1 MKKSMFAA
9 LCLSSILALGTVT
22 SCSDNESAPSYFID
36 PNEDTNIKD
45 LEVLFGNNE
54 GAQQWE
60 VKQNVH
66 ITKGTYLMKGW
77 CYITDGVTVTID
89 PGTVIRGDKSTK
101 AALIVERG
109 GKLIAEG
116 TAQEPIVMTSM
127 MKKGLR
133 RPGDWG
139 GLIICGKANNNQKEQ
154 QIEGGPR
161 TKHGGNDDNDNSG
174 IFKYIRV
181 EFAGFPFEKDKE
193 INGITFGSVGKGTVV
208 DHLQVSY
215 SNDDSFEW
223 FGGSVDCKHLI
234 AYKGWDDDFDTD
246 NGFSGNVQFCLGVRD
261 PKIADVSQSNGFE
274 SDNCADGN
282 IAATPITT
290 AVFSNV
296 TFVGPATKLNADFQ
310 NTSDYINAGDLYP
323 NNNSGLGKFQSAMQ
337 IRRSSN
343 LNCVNSVAIGW
354 PIGLIIDGE
363 KGNTVESAKE
373 GKIVLQNI
381 YLALGKNSVVGTDAN
396 KKYEDVLG
404 IYSDGKIT
412 YDETKPSYSSTF
424 FKAQKGNTVFEN
436 EDDLKLI
443 DTKNV
448 GQKYAPTS
456 ESPLLG
462 KASFDAVPNATQ
474 LEKVT
479 YIGAFSAQDNWM
491 DNWTNFD
498 PENTDY

>member
-1 MKKSMFAA
+1 
-9 LCLSSILALGTVT
+9 
-22 SCSDNESAPSYFID
+22 
-36 PNEDTNIKD
+36 
-45 LEVLFGNNE
+45 
-54 GAQQWE
+54 
-60 VKQNVH
+60 
-66 ITKGTYLMKGW
+66 
-77 CYITDGVTVTID
+77 
-89 PGTVIRGDKSTK
+89 
-101 AALIVERG
+101 
-109 GKLIAEG
+109 
-116 TAQEPIVMTSM
+116 
-127 MKKGLR
+127 
-133 RPGDWG
+133 
-139 GLIICGKANNNQKEQ
+139 
-154 QIEGGPR
+154 
-161 TKHGGNDDNDNSG
+161 
-174 IFKYIRV
+174 
-181 EFAGFPFEKDKE
+181 
-193 INGITFGSVGKGTVV
+193 
-208 DHLQVSY
+208 
-215 SNDDSFEW
+215 
-223 FGGSVDCKHLI
+223 
-234 AYKGWDDDFDTD
+234 
-246 NGFSGNVQFCLGVRD
+246 
-261 PKIADVSQSNGFE
+261 
-274 SDNCADGN
+274 
-282 IAATPITT
+282 
-290 AVFSNV
+290 
-296 TFVGPATKLNADFQ
+296 
-310 NTSDYINAGDLYP
+310 
-323 NNNSGLGKFQSAMQ
+323 MQ

-404 IYSDGKIT
+404 TYSDGKIT

-498 PENTDY
+498 PENTNY